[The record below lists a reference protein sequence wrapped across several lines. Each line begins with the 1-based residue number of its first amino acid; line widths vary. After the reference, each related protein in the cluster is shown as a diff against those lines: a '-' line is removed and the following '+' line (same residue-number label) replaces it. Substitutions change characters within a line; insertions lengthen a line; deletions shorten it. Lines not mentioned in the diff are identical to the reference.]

1 MWRRD
6 RDGRNHAQATLW
18 SRFRR
23 NRLARLSAW
32 LLGIL
37 LLTSIITLPYALK
50 WHNVQSLSLAV
61 RHPPSITPV
70 VPLSRYTSLAM
81 IRGAASEV
89 GPRDGGIVAK
99 LAPIAHRLVSAMG
112 HDDLGRSLFYR
123 VWPALLISLAIGLAA
138 AVIAVVIGTAWGA
151 IAAFAGGRVDLIM
164 MRIVDVL
171 YGLPYILMVILLKTA
186 LTRPLTA
193 LLGGHTRY
201 ADIVILF
208 VAIGGVSWLTMAR
221 VVRG

>member
-1 MWRRD
+1 MGGRN
-6 RDGRNHAQATLW
+6 RDGRGHTQATLW

-23 NRLARLSAW
+23 TRLAVASAW

-123 VWPALLISLAIGLAA
+123 VWPALLISRFRPRSLSSPNSRLM
-138 AVIAVVIGTAWGA
+138 
-151 IAAFAGGRVDLIM
+151 FAK
-164 MRIVDVL
+164 
-171 YGLPYILMVILLKTA
+171 LP
-186 LTRPLTA
+186 RP
-193 LLGGHTRY
+193 
-201 ADIVILF
+201 
-208 VAIGGVSWLTMAR
+208 TMAQAETVSSGSVLLPAPLR
-221 VVRG
+221 WATI